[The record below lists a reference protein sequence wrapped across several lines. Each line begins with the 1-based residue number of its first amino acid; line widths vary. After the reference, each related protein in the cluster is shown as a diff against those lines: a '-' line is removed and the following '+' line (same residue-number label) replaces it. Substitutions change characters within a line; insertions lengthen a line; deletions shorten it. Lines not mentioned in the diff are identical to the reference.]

1 MKTLISSKG
10 NHAKR
15 CKIHFKPVA
24 TALFAALI
32 ISATLTICG
41 AKNGE
46 EAKMET
52 VIDNAVISDVKVVLS
67 DPTEEVADIILTA
80 EPVEDLVQK
89 CTGPAGENDVD
100 VIWVGKLEQLM
111 EMPISSE
118 NRIDNCTI
126 THYCTERYAHIC
138 GTGTGI
144 TASGREVVPG
154 LSCAVDPDVIPLGST
169 VVVDY
174 GNGDIDIYRA
184 DDIGGG
190 VDGHHLDLAVKT
202 HSEAWNLGVTT
213 ATVYWMEAVDE

>member
-10 NHAKR
+10 NHAKKH
-15 CKIHFKPVA
+15 KIHFKPVA

-46 EAKMET
+46 EAKMEP

-100 VIWVGKLEQLM
+100 VIWVGELEQLM

-213 ATVYWMEAVDE
+213 ATVYWMEAADE